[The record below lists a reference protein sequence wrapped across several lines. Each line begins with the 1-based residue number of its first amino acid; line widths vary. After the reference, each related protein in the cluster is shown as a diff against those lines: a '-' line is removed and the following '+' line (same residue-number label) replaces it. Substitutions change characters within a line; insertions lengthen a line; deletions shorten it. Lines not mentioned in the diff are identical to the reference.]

1 MSLISNTRIRRDLQL
16 YDGALVHAYWQCTDH
31 ARQYLLRN
39 HRCSLHPAATV
50 GRHPCRHPKFKELYL
65 NILADKKKHYGIS
78 MIDAALMDNHFH
90 FFVRIRT
97 IKELSSFLQSVN
109 TSFAKLLN
117 HAIGRT
123 GSVVELRVKAQVVEE
138 TDEAVLGLQAYL
150 ALNRWHCAKRTRP
163 EHFRFSG
170 YRHYAGIEPDQRFDT
185 SEAWLSLGDSDEAR
199 AAAYIDLVEVK
210 RLEGR
215 GNDEDLL
222 EPSRLYF
229 GSAEFSFTRTERL
242 LTAVRE
248 HHRALRQARKL
259 RLTTSDATASKKD

>member
-31 ARQYLLRN
+31 ARQYLLRY
-39 HRCSLHPAATV
+39 
-50 GRHPCRHPKFKELYL
+50 PKFKELYL
-65 NILADKKKHYGIS
+65 NILADKKRHYGIS
-78 MIDAALMDNHFH
+78 LIDSALMDNHFH
-90 FFVRIRT
+90 FFIRIRT
-97 IKELSSFLQSVN
+97 VKEFSTFLQCVN
-109 TSFAKLLN
+109 TSFSKQLN

-123 GSVVELRVKAQVVEE
+123 GSVVELRVKTQVVEE

-170 YRHYAGIEPDQRFDT
+170 YRHYAGIERDFRYDT

-199 AAAYIDLVEVK
+199 AAAYIDLVEAK

-229 GSAEFSFTRTERL
+229 GSAEFSLTRTERL

-259 RLTTSDATASKKD
+259 GLQCTDATVSKKD